1 MMKMRKNIL
10 IPITC
15 IFFLCVWI
23 LIAPAL
29 SNASIYLHTIST
41 NSYDTLPSYRYS
53 GLESVSVSHL
63 CKSIGIEWQ
72 WDMYSERFELSD
84 GDISISLIQNNNFYQ
99 VNDSIFQLPYP
110 PVRNG
115 ENLYLNAK
123 DAAAVFSCLKGRTVA
138 WSESDKVFT
147 LTEQTIHKDSPEKAE
162 GIVESTAISDS
173 IVEPVAKEEIAAPGT
188 TSVTDVKE
196 PKQQIKTIV
205 IDPGHGG
212 RDPGAIGPNGVK
224 EKDVVLAVGLALRDE
239 LGKKSNLNVFMTRTT
254 DKFIPLRERTQ
265 FANKKNA
272 DLFISIHANS
282 ISGSK
287 KRKSYTKGYKMYFL
301 SQAKNEDDK
310 LAAMIEN
317 SVIELEEDTR
327 KGDYLQ
333 QVLTDM
339 ANNEFLTESQDISIL
354 IAETFGTLL
363 KKVKKLHTGVG
374 QANFWVLNGA
384 YMPSVLVETCFISNP
399 NEEKLL
405 KNKKFQKK
413 LGIAIGDAVIQFKKK
428 YEAGL

>member
-1 MMKMRKNIL
+1 M
-10 IPITC
+10 IPITY

-29 SNASIYLHTIST
+29 SNASIYLHNIST

-110 PVRNG
+110 PVRNR

-123 DAAAVFSCLKGRTVA
+123 DAATVFSCLKGRTVA

-162 GIVESTAISDS
+162 EIVESTAKSDS

-317 SVIELEEDTR
+317 SVIELEEDTQ

-354 IAETFGTLL
+354 IAESFGTLL